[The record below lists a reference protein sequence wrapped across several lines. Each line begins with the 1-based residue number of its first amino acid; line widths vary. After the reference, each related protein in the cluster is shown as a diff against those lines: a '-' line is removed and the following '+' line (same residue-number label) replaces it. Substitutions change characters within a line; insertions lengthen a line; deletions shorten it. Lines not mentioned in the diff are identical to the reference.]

1 MFKRIELEAWLQM
14 LPQIGLWI
22 FIGVF
27 LLVVLR
33 IALKPRSEVNHMA
46 NLPLDPEK
54 PKDEK

>member
-27 LLVVLR
+27 LLVVIR
-33 IALKPRSEVNHMA
+33 ILCKPRNEVRHMA

-54 PKDEK
+54 PTDEK